1 VEPTRKNAK
10 IRPYKSVPIP
20 AIVVGT
26 CSVSFGDRTVPVQW
40 HIEESCEPILSG
52 KKASH
57 IEESCEPILSG
68 KKASHLGIVK
78 FNQTPKILMPVYMI
92 KLADKKLKERLQ
104 DIVVSFPDVFNGIG
118 SLKNYVV

>member
-57 IEESCEPILSG
+57 
-68 KKASHLGIVK
+68 LGIVK

-104 DIVVSFPDVFNGIG
+104 DIVVSFHIT
-118 SLKNYVV
+118 